1 MSCHIQVRLN
11 DERREQAAPASHRSF
26 ICERP
31 PPSTSLLPP
40 DLSALAGRVASGID
54 VYSAV

>member
-1 MSCHIQVRLN
+1 VRLN